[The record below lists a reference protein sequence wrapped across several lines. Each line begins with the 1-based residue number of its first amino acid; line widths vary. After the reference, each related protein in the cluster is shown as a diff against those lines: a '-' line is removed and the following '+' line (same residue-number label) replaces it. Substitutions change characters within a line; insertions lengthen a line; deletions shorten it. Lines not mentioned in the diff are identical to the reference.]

1 MQGAGEQP
9 WGRVARLGLSPF
21 KGGRHAHPTSV
32 DISRAGP
39 VGDRRFALVEEHR
52 TRGAAVVRTVENH
65 AVLRVRAELAGDSL
79 RLDVAGQGRFSVPV
93 ADHDPVA
100 AGPDTAGPDTA
111 GPDTDEVL
119 ADYWG
124 RATRLRHL
132 PGPWDDALSALLGR
146 PVRLAEAVVPGSV
159 VYAEPVTL
167 VTTASLAELARR
179 GGVDRVDDERFRAT
193 VLVDTVDA
201 RPFVEDDLAGVV
213 VRVGEVELEVVADVP
228 RCAVVRLV
236 PGTGAR
242 ADDDPL
248 ALLAPDRTREQE
260 VVFGVG
266 ALVRRPGRIK
276 VGDLVSLA

>member
-1 MQGAGEQP
+1 MQGTEVQP

-32 DISRAGP
+32 EISRAGP

-52 TRGAAVVRTVENH
+52 TRGTAVVRTVENH
-65 AVLRVRAELAGDSL
+65 AVLRVRAEMAGDSL
-79 RLDVAGQGRFSVPV
+79 RLEVAGAGRYSIPV
-93 ADHDPVA
+93 AGDPDA
-100 AGPDTAGPDTA
+100 
-111 GPDTDEVL
+111 DEVL

-124 RATRLRHL
+124 RATRMRLL

-167 VTTASLAELARR
+167 VTTGSLAELARR

-193 VLVDTVDA
+193 VLVDTGDSP
-201 RPFVEDDLAGVV
+201 PFVEDDLAGAV
-213 VRVGEVELEVVADVP
+213 VRVAGVELEVTAGVP

-242 ADDDPL
+242 AGDDPL

-266 ALVRRPGRIK
+266 ALVRRPGRIT